1 MRASPRARHV
11 VGPAVGKSV
20 GVSSMAAE
28 YPIQATLERTLLSAA
43 CVFLTEPDHKSTPV
57 SVEVIDFIER
67 LAVESGSHQR
77 HRRGVGCPVER
88 SGGRRGRHQPVGRPE
103 TEGHDHG
110 VGLGRCGV
118 SVRLTEV
125 DRRIVR
131 EVERVV
137 MSSDGPI
144 SKDMADRIVD
154 MVRLRQADR
163 KRRDEEAKGVTST
176 PTTTPSSPWSGPTAA
191 EYRRAAELIRAS
203 TARPP
208 AVRGP
213 GCRPTRRRGVVRSRV
228 VDGKV
233 DPASVQVFRFKN
245 ASR

>member
-1 MRASPRARHV
+1 M
-11 VGPAVGKSV
+11 
-20 GVSSMAAE
+20 
-28 YPIQATLERTLLSAA
+28 
-43 CVFLTEPDHKSTPV
+43 
-57 SVEVIDFIER
+57 
-67 LAVESGSHQR
+67 
-77 HRRGVGCPVER
+77 
-88 SGGRRGRHQPVGRPE
+88 
-103 TEGHDHG
+103 
-110 VGLGRCGV
+110 

-137 MSSDGPI
+137 MSSEGPM
-144 SKDMADRIVD
+144 SKEMADRIVD

-233 DPASVQVFRFKN
+233 DPASVRVFRFKD

>member
-1 MRASPRARHV
+1 
-11 VGPAVGKSV
+11 
-20 GVSSMAAE
+20 
-28 YPIQATLERTLLSAA
+28 
-43 CVFLTEPDHKSTPV
+43 
-57 SVEVIDFIER
+57 
-67 LAVESGSHQR
+67 
-77 HRRGVGCPVER
+77 
-88 SGGRRGRHQPVGRPE
+88 
-103 TEGHDHG
+103 
-110 VGLGRCGV
+110 V

-176 PTTTPSSPWSGPTAA
+176 PTTAPSSPWPGPTAA
-191 EYRRAAELIRAS
+191 EYRQAAELIRAS
-203 TARPP
+203 SARPP

-233 DPASVQVFRFKN
+233 DPASVRVFRFKD